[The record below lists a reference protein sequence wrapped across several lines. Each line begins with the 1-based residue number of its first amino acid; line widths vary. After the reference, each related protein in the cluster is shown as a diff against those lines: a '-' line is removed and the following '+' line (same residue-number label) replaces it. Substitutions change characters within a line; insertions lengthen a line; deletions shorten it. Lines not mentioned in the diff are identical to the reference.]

1 MADFAKVEL
10 IANKVVIMRIRA
22 VKVSDIQF
30 ILKLSHQIN
39 RQHHQGA
46 PTVFSSPEEA
56 DSGSEAYWLGLMLE
70 PEGHFLVAEQ
80 DEQVVAFLAGKITQ
94 NNGVSFI
101 QDHKVARVN
110 TIVVGDD
117 VQGQGLG
124 KKLMRAFNQW
134 AQSNGATELRLE
146 VMEFNQDAQRFYESL
161 GMVTQSRIMSMSLED
176 V

>member
-1 MADFAKVEL
+1 
-10 IANKVVIMRIRA
+10 MRIRA
-22 VKVSDIQF
+22 VKVSDIQV

-46 PTVFSSPEEA
+46 PSVFSSPEEA
-56 DSGSEAYWLGLMLE
+56 DNDSQAYWLGLMLD
-70 PEGHFLVAEQ
+70 PEGRFLVAEE

-117 VQGQGLG
+117 VQGQGVG
-124 KKLMRAFNQW
+124 KNLMRTFNQW
-134 AQSNGATELRLE
+134 AHANGATELRLE

>member
-70 PEGHFLVAEQ
+70 PEGYFLVAEQ
-80 DEQVVAFLAGKITQ
+80 DEQVVAFLAGKI
-94 NNGVSFI
+94 SFTDI
-101 QDHKVARVN
+101 
-110 TIVVGDD
+110 
-117 VQGQGLG
+117 
-124 KKLMRAFNQW
+124 
-134 AQSNGATELRLE
+134 
-146 VMEFNQDAQRFYESL
+146 
-161 GMVTQSRIMSMSLED
+161 SRINQQVTHGVESVAIKTLED
-176 V
+176 VMELDKQARCYAQEKVGHH